1 MGRIKVKPTVRMTDA
16 QVVNESRPKLKGYQ
30 GTEGKKYPRP
40 CILCGVQVSGTLGD
54 LEHHQATHVDT
65 QYDYDNQAWIVNGL
79 YARCYHS
86 ASMGCECYGRL
97 HEGEKA
103 PSIH

>member
-1 MGRIKVKPTVRMTDA
+1 MARIRVVPTVKLTDA
-16 QVVNESRPKLKGYQ
+16 QVVNDCKPKPKGYR

-40 CILCGVQVSGTLGD
+40 CILCGVQVSGTVGD
-54 LEHHQATHVDT
+54 LEQHQATHVET

-86 ASMGCECYGRL
+86 ASMGCDCYGRL

-103 PSIH
+103 PSIQ

>member
-1 MGRIKVKPTVRMTDA
+1 MGRNTPTSKMSDA
-16 QVVNESRPKLKGYQ
+16 QVVNECKPKLKGYK

-40 CILCGVQVSGTLGD
+40 CILCGIQVHGTLGD
-54 LEHHQATHVDT
+54 LETHQATHVET
-65 QYDYDNQAWIVNGL
+65 QYDYDNQAWIVNGV
-79 YARCYHS
+79 YAKCYHPKDMNCS
-86 ASMGCECYGRL
+86 CYGTL

>member
-1 MGRIKVKPTVRMTDA
+1 MARIRVIPTVKLTDA
-16 QVVNESRPKLKGYQ
+16 QVVNDCKPKPKGYR

-40 CILCGVQVSGTLGD
+40 CILCGVQVSGTVGD
-54 LEHHQATHVDT
+54 LEQHQATHVET

-86 ASMGCECYGRL
+86 ATMGCDCYGRL

>member
-1 MGRIKVKPTVRMTDA
+1 MGRNTPTSKMTDA
-16 QVVNESRPKLKGYQ
+16 QVVNESKPKLKGYKA
-30 GTEGKKYPRP
+30 TEGKKYPRP
-40 CILCGVQVSGTLGD
+40 CILCGLTVHGTLGD
-54 LEHHQATHVDT
+54 LETHQATHYET
-65 QYDYDNQAWIVNGL
+65 QYDYDNQAWVVNGV

-86 ASMGCECYGRL
+86 ASMGCNCYGRL